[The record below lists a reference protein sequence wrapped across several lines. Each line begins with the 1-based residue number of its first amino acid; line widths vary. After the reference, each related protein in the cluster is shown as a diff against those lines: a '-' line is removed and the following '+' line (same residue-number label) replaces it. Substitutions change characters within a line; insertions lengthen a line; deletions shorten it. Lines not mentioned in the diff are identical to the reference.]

1 MDSLTSGW
9 RHYRML
15 ADYAAASPWLAQ
27 VFARSHIVEFPFDI
41 GSDRERRLT
50 KYSLQNRGCRVA
62 LRKYCRKYPNNDS
75 GNLRW
80 ILQTV
85 GRLTQTL

>member
-15 ADYAAASPWLAQ
+15 ADYAAASAWLAQ

-41 GSDRERRLT
+41 GSDRKKVDQILPAE
-50 KYSLQNRGCRVA
+50 RGCREA
-62 LRKYCRKYPNNDS
+62 LRKHCRKYPNNDS
-75 GNLRW
+75 RNLRW
-80 ILQTV
+80 ILQTL